1 MINESEM
8 SIEQLIE
15 EEQRKEKERLNI
27 VLRHIQAGVKFVDW
41 KSVYIDDGVSIGKG
55 TVIEPGVIIKGN
67 TRIGEGCTIGHNSKI
82 TDSTIADQ
90 VENPMLRNC

>member
-27 VLRHIQAGVKFVDW
+27 VLRHIQAGVKFA
-41 KSVYIDDGVSIGKG
+41 VSYTHLSILLAK
-55 TVIEPGVIIKGN
+55 IK
-67 TRIGEGCTIGHNSKI
+67 R
-82 TDSTIADQ
+82 DS
-90 VENPMLRNC
+90 PF